1 MQPCDVVIIGG
12 GPAGA
17 SCARAL
23 GLAGAD
29 VLLLDRDHFPRQKPC
44 AGWVTPAVLRTIG
57 ITPAEY
63 AGEGRTLQPFT
74 AFRTSVMAN
83 LKVRPTAAL
92 ANLKVRPTAATANP
106 EVRPAS
112 AAHVNT
118 TAFAEPVSY
127 GILRPEFDTFLLR
140 RVTTPVLEGQPLTA
154 LRRTGGDWIVN
165 ERWRAPV
172 VVGAGGH
179 FCPVARLLRA
189 SARSPAGAVLTRCV
203 ERRLDS
209 ECGIS
214 GTMPELYFCADLE
227 GYGWCIRKGDVL
239 NVGIGRRTGAG
250 FRAHVMNFAA
260 RLARDGRVPP
270 AALDWHHWRG
280 HAYTLAGDGGEVA
293 GDGVLLI
300 GDAAGLAARESGEG
314 IGPAIESGL
323 AAAGAIIAAHG
334 GRHQDDLQSYAGW
347 VAAHR
352 PRDGVAAA
360 IRKAAPAAMGRALLR
375 SPAFARH
382 VIEQFF
388 LKAG

>member
-1 MQPCDVVIIGG
+1 
-12 GPAGA
+12 
-17 SCARAL
+17 
-23 GLAGAD
+23 
-29 VLLLDRDHFPRQKPC
+29 
-44 AGWVTPAVLRTIG
+44 
-57 ITPAEY
+57 
-63 AGEGRTLQPFT
+63 
-74 AFRTSVMAN
+74 MAN
-83 LKVRPTAAL
+83 LKVRPTAVMANL
-92 ANLKVRPTAATANP
+92 TVGPTAAIRNLKVG
-106 EVRPAS
+106 PAS

-140 RVTTPVLEGQPLTA
+140 RVTTAVLEGQPLTA
-154 LRRTGGDWIVN
+154 LRRAGGDWIVN
-165 ERWRAPV
+165 ERWRTPFV
-172 VVGAGGH
+172 IGAAGH

-189 SARSPAGAVLTRCV
+189 SARSPAGAVLTRCL
-203 ERRLDS
+203 ERRLDT

-214 GTMPELYFCADLE
+214 GTTAELYFCADLE

-239 NVGIGRRTGAG
+239 NVGIGRRSGAG

-260 RLARDGRVPP
+260 FLGRDGRVPP
-270 AALDWHHWRG
+270 AALDWQHWRG

-293 GDGVLLI
+293 GEGVLLV

-323 AAAGAIIAAHG
+323 AAAGAIIAARG
-334 GRHQDDLQSYAGW
+334 GQHKDDLQSYAGW

-352 PRDGVAAA
+352 PRDGVTAA
-360 IRKAAPAAMGRALLR
+360 IRKAAPATVGRALLR
-375 SPAFARH
+375 SPAFARR